1 MALPDCR
8 GTPVVQPKSVIL
20 TCADGNVS
28 IENIRWTGWEASFA
42 AGMGTGKINDCEPG
56 CAGGHFHTCPMR
68 LIATGRQ
75 TCPNG
80 QPAYEKVTY
89 RSWAAQGLT
98 PDAPGTTDPTHAF
111 PCRPMPWAKLNLWL
125 PWRSD

>member
-20 TCADGNVS
+20 TCAEGNVS
-28 IENIRWTGWEASFA
+28 IENIRWTGWEASFP

-89 RSWAAQGLT
+89 AFVGRSGFDTGRSWHDGPHPRIPL
-98 PDAPGTTDPTHAF
+98 
-111 PCRPMPWAKLNLWL
+111 
-125 PWRSD
+125 